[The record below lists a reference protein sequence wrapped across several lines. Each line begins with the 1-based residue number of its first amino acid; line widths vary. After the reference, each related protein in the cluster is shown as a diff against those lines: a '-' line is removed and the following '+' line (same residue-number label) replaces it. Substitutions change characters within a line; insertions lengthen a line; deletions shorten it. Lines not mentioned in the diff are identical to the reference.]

1 MSGRVQLIK
10 DRFEKLETDLEPID
24 VSTLRAKKQPK
35 EYFQRSATCIDFS
48 KLNLNENGKTTTE
61 AENQLPKQNRFNQFQ
76 RQSSTSSTCS
86 NKSIRRSPA
95 FRLEKHNK
103 PSLKPIKVQ
112 PKDPVLT
119 KPAIDLIIDEAEYL
133 RTSET
138 IKKALKNPLPLGPP
152 PKKPPRT
159 FDSPIRDVSIVDE
172 LEKRSIE
179 MKPVDEQPQLQQKIH
194 FLENNLKI
202 TSKTL
207 PQPKKSSKSEEKKSF
222 GSFLKCIAM
231 PCHQTDSI
239 YYERIETTNVY
250 DKPDEEQIYMEPY
263 QHLHNK
269 DWMNN
274 KNIPKNDELHY
285 MVSNAV
291 NPFIINYSLI

>member
-1 MSGRVQLIK
+1 MAGRVQLIK
-10 DRFEKLETDLEPID
+10 DRFEKLETDLEPLD
-24 VSTLRAKKQPK
+24 VSTLRVKKQPK
-35 EYFQRSATCIDFS
+35 AYFQRSATCIDFS

-61 AENQLPKQNRFNQFQ
+61 AENQVPKQNRFHQFQ
-76 RQSSTSSTCS
+76 RQSSNSSTSS

-103 PSLKPIKVQ
+103 PSLKPSKVQ
-112 PKDPVLT
+112 SKDPVIA
-119 KPAIDLIIDEAEYL
+119 KPAIDLIIDEDEYL

-159 FDSPIRDVSIVDE
+159 FDSPIRDISIVEE

-179 MKPVDEQPQLQQKIH
+179 MEPVEEPQLQHKIH

-202 TSKTL
+202 TTKTL
-207 PQPKKSSKSEEKKSF
+207 PQPKKRSKSEDKNSF

-231 PCHQTDSI
+231 PCQQTDSI
-239 YYERIETTNVY
+239 YYDRIETNSY
-250 DKPDEEQIYMEPY
+250 DKPDDEQIYMEPF

-274 KNIPKNDELHY
+274 KNNPKNDELHY
-285 MVSNAV
+285 MVSKA
-291 NPFIINYSLI
+291 LIHLS